1 MLESPKTAGVTYAVD
16 GERRCLRGTLGEH
29 PERVEGARDLMTCQ
43 IGDHVE
49 KNEGEGERE
58 VTSP

>member
-29 PERVEGARDLMTCQ
+29 PERVEGTRDLMSCQ

-49 KNEGEGERE
+49 KNEGERE